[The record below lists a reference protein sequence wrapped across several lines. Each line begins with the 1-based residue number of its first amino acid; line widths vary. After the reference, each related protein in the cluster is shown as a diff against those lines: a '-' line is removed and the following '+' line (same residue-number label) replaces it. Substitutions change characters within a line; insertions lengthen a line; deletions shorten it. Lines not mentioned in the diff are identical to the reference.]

1 MKSKKIQATD
11 TAFDIVE
18 ELHRHERATITELA
32 TALDLST
39 STVHG
44 HLVTL
49 EDRGYV
55 VRNDGAFQVG
65 LRFFSLGAH
74 ARRQKN
80 EYDIIRSRIDRLATE
95 TDERAQYLIEE
106 NGRGIYVYVAEGQ
119 RSVPS
124 HTRIGKIRYLNTC
137 ASGKSILA
145 HLPRER
151 VESIIEQWGLK
162 QQTSNTITDT
172 EQLFAELEGVRR
184 QGYAINREESAD
196 GLLAIGAP
204 VSTPNGAVLGA
215 VSLSGPVHRMQDS
228 RIEDE
233 LLNQLLGTIEE
244 IELNTTFASSND
256 TY

>member
-18 ELHRHERATITELA
+18 ELWRRDRASITELA
-32 TALDLST
+32 DALDRST

-55 VRNDGAFQVG
+55 VRNDGAFQIG

-74 ARRQKN
+74 ARRRKS
-80 EYDIIRSRIDRLATE
+80 EYSIVESRIDRLATE

-106 NGRGIYVYVAEGQ
+106 NGRGVYVYVAEGQ

-124 HTRIGKIRYLNTC
+124 HTSIGKIRYLNTC
-137 ASGKSILA
+137 ASGKAILA
-145 HLPRER
+145 QLPRER
-151 VESIIEQWGLK
+151 IDSIIEQWGLK
-162 QQTSNTITDT
+162 PRTSETIIDR
-172 EQLFAELEGVRR
+172 ERLFEELAEIRH
-184 QGYAINREESAD
+184 QGYAINREESAN

-204 VSTPNGAVLGA
+204 VAKPNGEVLGA
-215 VSLSGPVHRMQDS
+215 ISLSGPVHRMQES

-244 IELNTTFASSND
+244 IELSTTFTSTNRNG
-256 TY
+256 